1 MAFLPIYFAAQSMH
15 ALLHNPAAHFDFAWR
30 MSALRVN
37 TRLLAAGVTGAMAWG
52 AAMGCY
58 VGRDHLW
65 ITTVKMPLFLLF
77 TLVLCFPLMHMTLL
91 VCGLKAR
98 ATQTLTVA
106 LSGLCVLALCLGAC
120 APVVAMLGAS
130 APLPSMA
137 SYLNLYVLCL
147 ACGIVAGIAG
157 LRILA
162 RGMRSLGCRS
172 RAPLVAW
179 AFIYQFVG
187 AQVAWVLRPWIG
199 SSYGVDGYS
208 LSHGLT
214 GNFYSGAT
222 AVFLRWLKEM
232 S

>member
-1 MAFLPIYFAAQSMH
+1 MYAILQNPT
-15 ALLHNPAAHFDFAWR
+15 LHFELAWR
-30 MSALRVN
+30 APALRLN
-37 TRLLAAGVTGAMAWG
+37 ARLLLAGVAGAMAWG
-52 AAMGCY
+52 AAMGAH

-120 APVVAMLGAS
+120 APVVALFCAS
-130 APLPSMA
+130 APVPSMA

-147 ACGIVAGIAG
+147 ACGVVAGLAG
-157 LRILA
+157 LRVLA
-162 RGMRSLGCRS
+162 RGMRSLVQGRGIA
-172 RAPLVAW
+172 APLLAW
-179 AFIYQFVG
+179 ALIYQFTG

-208 LSHGLT
+208 LSHGLS
-214 GNFYSGAT
+214 GNFYSGAG
-222 AVFLRWLKEM
+222 AVFLRWIKEIT
-232 S
+232 

>member
-1 MAFLPIYFAAQSMH
+1 MH
-15 ALLHNPAAHFDFAWR
+15 TLLHNPALHFDFAWR
-30 MSALRVN
+30 MPAMRVN
-37 TRLLAAGVTGAMAWG
+37 TRLLAAGVAGAMAWG

-65 ITTVKMPLFLLF
+65 ITTIKMPLFLLF
-77 TLVLCFPLMHMTLL
+77 TLALCFPLMHMTLL
-91 VCGLKAR
+91 ACGVKAR
-98 ATQTLTVA
+98 AMQTLTVA

-120 APVVAMLGAS
+120 APVVALFGAS
-130 APLPSMA
+130 APFPNMA

-147 ACGIVAGIAG
+147 GCGGVAGIAG
-157 LRILA
+157 LRVLA
-162 RGMRSLGCRS
+162 RGMRSLGGRS
-172 RAPLVAW
+172 KTPLVAW

-187 AQVAWVLRPWIG
+187 AQVAWVLRPWVG

-214 GNFYSGAT
+214 GNFYSGAG
-222 AVFLRWLKEM
+222 AVFLRWLKEI